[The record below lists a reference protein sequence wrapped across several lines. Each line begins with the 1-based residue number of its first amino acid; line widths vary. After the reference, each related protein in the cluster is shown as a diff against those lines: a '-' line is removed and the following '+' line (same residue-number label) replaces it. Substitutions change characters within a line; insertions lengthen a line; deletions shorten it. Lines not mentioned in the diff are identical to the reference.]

1 MVKVLNVHQSPSL
14 LFVMGYSLSSGLS
27 SSHLG
32 ASGTRRT
39 TVDITTRTL
48 NNPTLSDQDCLIKSN
63 IFQQVSKAVLEFTVF
78 DNLQEYFINIHKI
91 LFFAL
96 KNTQQISA
104 EREKVVD
111 SNSFF

>member
-78 DNLQEYFINIHKI
+78 DTYKNISLIFIKYYF
-91 LFFAL
+91 LP
-96 KNTQQISA
+96 
-104 EREKVVD
+104 
-111 SNSFF
+111 